1 MIFGTFT
8 AIATAILIFVRRR
21 EMQFSIIGWLF
32 ASFIFLAGFAQIA
45 SFATFW
51 WPIYGVHIAVKLLAA
66 GVSLFAAYMA
76 LRLLPQA
83 LAIPTQGE
91 YEGLLGELRLAKG
104 TLEQR
109 VRDRTEHIAS
119 LMDELGHRLKN
130 AYSVALALA
139 RQAGGDETFLDRYT
153 DLLGSLAAT
162 HDALVRHEY
171 KGARIRDL
179 LHGQLSA
186 FGLEDDVEARG
197 PDLVLLP
204 SAAQMLGLAL
214 HELATNGIKHN
225 PGGQRSITW
234 SEVTG
239 SEEKEWL
246 RFIWRETTGSPV
258 TPDPDQTGF
267 GCKLLT
273 CIIPQALGGQARMTV
288 TTREVTW
295 TLDAPRS
302 SVGTIC
308 SPTTGDLWCSSNERD
323 ELGLRPV
330 QGSFLCSSFR
340 YHPCSRAQFT
350 EPD

>member
-1 MIFGTFT
+1 
-8 AIATAILIFVRRR
+8 
-21 EMQFSIIGWLF
+21 
-32 ASFIFLAGFAQIA
+32 
-45 SFATFW
+45 
-51 WPIYGVHIAVKLLAA
+51 
-66 GVSLFAAYMA
+66 
-76 LRLLPQA
+76 
-83 LAIPTQGE
+83 
-91 YEGLLGELRLAKG
+91 
-104 TLEQR
+104 
-109 VRDRTEHIAS
+109 
-119 LMDELGHRLKN
+119 
-130 AYSVALALA
+130 
-139 RQAGGDETFLDRYT
+139 
-153 DLLGSLAAT
+153 
-162 HDALVRHEY
+162 
-171 KGARIRDL
+171 
-179 LHGQLSA
+179 
-186 FGLEDDVEARG
+186 
-197 PDLVLLP
+197 
-204 SAAQMLGLAL
+204 MLGLAL

-246 RFIWRETTGSPV
+246 RFIWRGTTGSPV
-258 TPDPDQTGF
+258 TADTDQTGF

-340 YHPCSRAQFT
+340 YHPCSRAP